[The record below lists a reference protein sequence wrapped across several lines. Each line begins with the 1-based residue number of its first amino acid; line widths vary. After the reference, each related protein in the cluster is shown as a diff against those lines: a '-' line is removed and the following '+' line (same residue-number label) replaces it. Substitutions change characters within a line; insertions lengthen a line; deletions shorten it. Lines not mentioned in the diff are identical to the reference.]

1 VARTLQTQCYILYLS
16 KNSQSMAF
24 RFSMQKVLEYRE
36 QQEEEAKVRMAS
48 AQRRLLDARS
58 QEAAVQSEMTQALD
72 RLNQINM
79 VQQGERWLQEQY
91 IKGLQSDL
99 AAAALQ
105 TRMAEQVADEA
116 RALLA
121 ARAMDRKL
129 LEKLKEHKK
138 KHYQREESLKE
149 QRFNDEIATLRY
161 KAPSF

>member
-1 VARTLQTQCYILYLS
+1 
-16 KNSQSMAF
+16 MAF

-91 IKGLQSDL
+91 LKGLQSDL
-99 AAAALQ
+99 ANAVMQ
-105 TRMAEQVADEA
+105 IRMAEQLVEEA
-116 RALLA
+116 RKLLA

-129 LEKLKEHKK
+129 LDKLKERQKQ
-138 KHYQREESLKE
+138 HYQHDASLKE
-149 QRFNDEIATLRY
+149 QHFNDEIATLRY